1 LRDHP
6 GMNTSPLTANDDSRH
21 ALGRFLRARREA
33 TPPAAASLAAVSTRR
48 RTPGLRREEVAQ
60 LADIS
65 TTWYTWLEQGREISL
80 SGAALARLAEV
91 FRLSPAERSYLFELA
106 RRHDPV
112 PPAVPGDQAVPRELR
127 DAVLALPMPAYLL
140 DRAWRLC
147 AWNPAAADLF
157 SPWLASGEACLLRF
171 VFLDPMARGF
181 ICDWAVRARRLVAEF
196 RADTALYPDDAGLL
210 ALVAGLRQASTAFD
224 DYWGRH
230 DVLAR
235 EGGRR
240 AFEHPGHGRVV
251 HDQVTLVPTGS
262 PDHKLVLLMPAS
274 DDGAGRD
281 ERY

>member
-1 LRDHP
+1 
-6 GMNTSPLTANDDSRH
+6 MNTSPLIANDDSRH

-33 TPPAAASLAAVSTRR
+33 TSPVTAGLAAASTRR

-80 SGAALARLAEV
+80 SGAALSRLAAV

-106 RRHDPV
+106 RRHDPA
-112 PPAVPGDQAVPRELR
+112 PTAVPVDQSVPRELR
-127 DAVLALPMPAYLL
+127 DAVLAMPMPTYLL

-157 SPWLASGEACLLRF
+157 SPWLASGEACLLRY
-171 VFLDPMARGF
+171 VFLDPLARGF

-196 RADTALYPDDAGLL
+196 RADTALYPDDADLL
-210 ALVAGLRQASTAFD
+210 ALVTGLRQASTAFD
-224 DYWGRH
+224 DCWGRH

-240 AFEHPGHGRVV
+240 AFDHPHRGRVV

-262 PDHKLVLLMPAS
+262 PDHKLVLLMPVNDDAAS
-274 DDGAGRD
+274 RD
-281 ERY
+281 ETY